1 MTGSPDFLPKYYQI
15 LLEIIDLIR
24 TGQLLPGSKIPSE
37 NDIIKKYEVSNTT
50 ARKVLQEIE
59 NGGWVTRVK
68 GKGTFVITSDI
79 VNRSAT
85 KVLSFTKNM
94 RQAGLVPGTKLL
106 NKQIIDSEKSTV
118 ISGRTYILK
127 KPICKITRLRLASN
141 TPMMIEERY
150 ISLEFCPAIE
160 KENLEGSLYDIYHE
174 KYNLQISQID
184 QSLQAII
191 IHDELNEYFGEDHA
205 IPGFQVH
212 GVTFCGKE
220 LVLEIE
226 DSIYRGDRYQFTV
239 QATPNNC
246 E

>member
-1 MTGSPDFLPKYYQI
+1 MTDSEDFLPKYYQI
-15 LLEIIDLIR
+15 SLEIIDLIR
-24 TGQLLPGSKIPSE
+24 TGKLPPGSRIPSE
-37 NDIIKKYEVSNTT
+37 NDIIKNYQVSNTT

-59 NGGWVTRVK
+59 NGGWVTRIKGRGTYVK
-68 GKGTFVITSDI
+68 TGDI
-79 VNRSAT
+79 INRSAT

-94 RQAGLVPGTKLL
+94 RQSGLVPGNRLL
-106 NKQIIDSEKSTV
+106 DKQIIEAEKSII

-127 KPICKITRLRLASN
+127 KPVCKITRLRLASD

-150 ISLEFCPAIE
+150 ISLEFCPGIE
-160 KENLEGSLYDIYHE
+160 KENLEGSLYDIYRE

-191 IHDELNEYFGEDHA
+191 ISDELKEYFGEEEA
-205 IPGFQVH
+205 MPGFQVH

-239 QATPNNC
+239 QASP
-246 E
+246 